1 VPKQFSSADVE
12 AMAHELM
19 RRFDVL
25 TEEFLVPE
33 ESGQFS
39 RSETALLRVLAE
51 QESANMSDISAE
63 LGLALSSTTGVVDR
77 LVERGMV
84 ERTRPENDRRCVKV
98 ALTRR
103 GRRAFSI
110 LQRDRIRLGVGMLER
125 LSAREQ
131 QTLLAIIRKATGGR

>member
-1 VPKQFSSADVE
+1 MPKQFSSADVE

>member
-1 VPKQFSSADVE
+1 
-12 AMAHELM
+12 MAHELM
-19 RRFDVL
+19 RRFDAL
-25 TEEFLVPE
+25 TQEFLVPQ
-33 ESGQFS
+33 ESGLFS
-39 RSETALLRVLAE
+39 RSETALLRVLME
-51 QESANMSDISAE
+51 QDSCNMSDISSE

-103 GRRAFSI
+103 GRRAFGVV
-110 LQRDRIRLGVGMLER
+110 QRDRIRLGVGMLER

-131 QTLLAIIRKATGGR
+131 QTLLAIFRKAAGGS

>member
-1 VPKQFSSADVE
+1 
-12 AMAHELM
+12 MAHELM

-25 TEEFLVPE
+25 TQEFLVPQ

-39 RSETALLRVLAE
+39 RSETALLRVLTE
-51 QESANMSDISAE
+51 QESANMSDISSE

-84 ERTRPENDRRCVKV
+84 ERTRPEDDRRCVKV
-98 ALTRR
+98 TLTRR
-103 GRRAFSI
+103 GRRAFGI
-110 LQRDRIRLGVGMLER
+110 VQRDRIRLGVGMLER

-131 QTLLAIIRKATGGR
+131 QTLLAIFRKATGGR

>member
-1 VPKQFSSADVE
+1 
-12 AMAHELM
+12 MAHELM

>member
-1 VPKQFSSADVE
+1 
-12 AMAHELM
+12 MAHELM

-25 TEEFLVPE
+25 TQEFLVPQ

-39 RSETALLRVLAE
+39 RSETALLRVLTE
-51 QESANMSDISAE
+51 QESANMSDISSE

-103 GRRAFSI
+103 GRRAFGVV
-110 LQRDRIRLGVGMLER
+110 QRDRIRLGVGMLER

-131 QTLLAIIRKATGGR
+131 QTLLAIFRKATGGR